1 MQQKRERQGI
11 QPLSLEILPPPSEF
25 SESCISD
32 SPPLPLVVN
41 FDIRKVSYCGR
52 TNLKKK
58 KIKSRMSDCRSVLV
72 NSESSEP
79 LRDGPKSIN
88 QDEYKLSSKLVRG
101 LTRLLFYQ
109 IGDVNFL
116 SQQKQ
121 FLLAFYF
128 LNWVKQPEAVQEK
141 KT

>member
-1 MQQKRERQGI
+1 MQQKRDRQGI

-58 KIKSRMSDCRSVLV
+58 KIKSRMSDARSVLI
-72 NSESSEP
+72 NSQSSEP

-101 LTRLLFYQ
+101 LTRLLFLPNQ
-109 IGDVNFL
+109 GCKFSKSTKTVPTCLLL
-116 SQQKQ
+116 SE
-121 FLLAFYF
+121 LG
-128 LNWVKQPEAVQEK
+128 
-141 KT
+141 

>member
-32 SPPLPLVVN
+32 SAPLPLVVN

-58 KIKSRMSDCRSVLV
+58 KKD
-72 NSESSEP
+72 
-79 LRDGPKSIN
+79 
-88 QDEYKLSSKLVRG
+88 
-101 LTRLLFYQ
+101 
-109 IGDVNFL
+109 
-116 SQQKQ
+116 QKQ
-121 FLLAFYF
+121 NVGL
-128 LNWVKQPEAVQEK
+128 QISSSQ
-141 KT
+141 

>member
-32 SPPLPLVVN
+32 APPLPLVVN

-58 KIKSRMSDCRSVLV
+58 KKIKSRMSDCRSVLV
-72 NSESSEP
+72 NSQSSEP

-101 LTRLLFYQ
+101 LTRLLFLPNQ
-109 IGDVNFL
+109 GCKFSKSTKTVPTCLLL
-116 SQQKQ
+116 SE
-121 FLLAFYF
+121 LG
-128 LNWVKQPEAVQEK
+128 
-141 KT
+141 

>member
-52 TNLKKK
+52 TNLKNKK

-72 NSESSEP
+72 NSQSSEP

-101 LTRLLFYQ
+101 LTRLLFLPNQ
-109 IGDVNFL
+109 GCKFSKSTKTVPTCLLL
-116 SQQKQ
+116 SE
-121 FLLAFYF
+121 LG
-128 LNWVKQPEAVQEK
+128 
-141 KT
+141 

>member
-1 MQQKRERQGI
+1 MQQKRDRQGI

-58 KIKSRMSDCRSVLV
+58 KKIKSRMSDCRSVLV
-72 NSESSEP
+72 NSQSSEP

-101 LTRLLFYQ
+101 LTRLLFLPNQ
-109 IGDVNFL
+109 GCKFSKSTKTVPTCLLL
-116 SQQKQ
+116 SE
-121 FLLAFYF
+121 LG
-128 LNWVKQPEAVQEK
+128 
-141 KT
+141 

>member
-25 SESCISD
+25 SESCMSD

-52 TNLKKK
+52 TNLKNKT

-72 NSESSEP
+72 NSQSSEP

-101 LTRLLFYQ
+101 LTRLLFLPNQ
-109 IGDVNFL
+109 GCKFSKSTKTVPTCLLL
-116 SQQKQ
+116 SE
-121 FLLAFYF
+121 LG
-128 LNWVKQPEAVQEK
+128 
-141 KT
+141 

>member
-52 TNLKKK
+52 TNLKNKT

-72 NSESSEP
+72 NSQSSEP

-101 LTRLLFYQ
+101 LTRLLFLPNQ
-109 IGDVNFL
+109 GCKFSKSTKTVPTCL
-116 SQQKQ
+116 S
-121 FLLAFYF
+121 LSELG
-128 LNWVKQPEAVQEK
+128 
-141 KT
+141 

>member
-32 SPPLPLVVN
+32 SPPPPLVVN

-58 KIKSRMSDCRSVLV
+58 KKD
-72 NSESSEP
+72 
-79 LRDGPKSIN
+79 
-88 QDEYKLSSKLVRG
+88 
-101 LTRLLFYQ
+101 
-109 IGDVNFL
+109 
-116 SQQKQ
+116 QKQ
-121 FLLAFYF
+121 NVGFQISS
-128 LNWVKQPEAVQEK
+128 NQ
-141 KT
+141 

>member
-32 SPPLPLVVN
+32 SPPPPLVVN

-58 KIKSRMSDCRSVLV
+58 KIKSRMSDSRSVLI
-72 NSESSEP
+72 NSQSSEP

-88 QDEYKLSSKLVRG
+88 QDKYKLSSKLVRG
-101 LTRLLFYQ
+101 LTRLLFLPNQ
-109 IGDVNFL
+109 GCKFSKSTKTVPTCL
-116 SQQKQ
+116 S
-121 FLLAFYF
+121 LSELG
-128 LNWVKQPEAVQEK
+128 
-141 KT
+141 

>member
-52 TNLKKK
+52 TNLKNKT

-72 NSESSEP
+72 NSQSSEP

-101 LTRLLFYQ
+101 LTRLLFLPNQ
-109 IGDVNFL
+109 GCKFSKSTKTVPTCLLL
-116 SQQKQ
+116 SE
-121 FLLAFYF
+121 LG
-128 LNWVKQPEAVQEK
+128 
-141 KT
+141 

>member
-11 QPLSLEILPPPSEF
+11 QPLSLEILPPPSEL

-32 SPPLPLVVN
+32 SPPPPLVVN

-52 TNLKKK
+52 TNLKK
-58 KIKSRMSDCRSVLV
+58 SRMSDCRSVLV
-72 NSESSEP
+72 NSQSSEP

-101 LTRLLFYQ
+101 LTRLLFLPNQ
-109 IGDVNFL
+109 GCKFSKSTKTVPTCLLL
-116 SQQKQ
+116 SE
-121 FLLAFYF
+121 LG
-128 LNWVKQPEAVQEK
+128 
-141 KT
+141 